1 MEKIITLTIAIF
13 GSLALI
19 GGWIFSLGVLWQ
31 RNKDLTERMKVVEGK
46 LKEVEESNT
55 AHLLNTL
62 IHRDPDRDLREIELL
77 RKEVHSIREDIKNL
91 PDRFLT
97 LLQSLNPKVIK

>member
-1 MEKIITLTIAIF
+1 MEKAITLTIAIF
-13 GSLALI
+13 GFLAVI

-31 RNKDLTERMKVVEGK
+31 RIKDLSDRMTKSEQQGTETADV
-46 LKEVEESNT
+46 LT
-55 AHLLNTL
+55 AHLANTNV
-62 IHRDPDRDLREIELL
+62 HRDPDRDQREIELL

-97 LLQSLNPKVIK
+97 LFRSLNPSSSK